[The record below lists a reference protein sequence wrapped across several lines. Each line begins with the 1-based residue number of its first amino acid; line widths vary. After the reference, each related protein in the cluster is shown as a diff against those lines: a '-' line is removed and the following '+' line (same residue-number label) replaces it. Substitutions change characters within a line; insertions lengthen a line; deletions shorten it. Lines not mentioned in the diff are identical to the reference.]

1 MSFGYGIGDIIAV
14 VSLSERIAQEV
25 QNYRDAPRHFQQL
38 GAELSL
44 LRTTFQSVL
53 QVKATNTHNMEFL
66 ERIRAIALHCRPV
79 LQSFMDKM
87 RSSESSLG
95 TMRSVGGMSA
105 IGKRLH
111 WSVITRKDVDELRK
125 VLLSEMVAINTL
137 LGVQQL

>member
-1 MSFGYGIGDIIAV
+1 MSFGYAIGDVIAV
-14 VSLSERIAQEV
+14 VNLFERIAQEV

-44 LRTTFQSVL
+44 LRTTIQSVM
-53 QVKATNTHNMEFL
+53 QVKATVPHDLEFL
-66 ERIRAIALHCRPV
+66 ERIRAIAIHCRPA

-95 TMRSVGGMSA
+95 NMRSAGGMSA
-105 IGKRLH
+105 IGRRLH
-111 WSVITRKDVDELRK
+111 WSMITRKDVDELRK
-125 VLLSEMVAINTL
+125 ILLSEMVAINTL